1 MSPNT
6 NISPNTKSTWDP
18 NYLRLDQTRVVRLKG
33 RLRRG
38 RQPSPIPDK
47 FIAGPIDVSWVCQT
61 SRLGVKAL
69 LVGLA
74 LWHLKGL
81 RRDNSFL
88 VSNLM
93 LQEWGIQPDAK
104 RRALRALEKAGLIRV
119 ERRGKRSPQVTL
131 VVGMRLTAAG
141 GPPEDT
147 EAAKMPR
154 KAVAHSHGFKVE
166 AATRAPFQLPA
177 TFYS

>member
-6 NISPNTKSTWDP
+6 NISPTTKSPWDP

-38 RQPSPIPDK
+38 RQPSPIRDK

-104 RRALRALEKAGLIRV
+104 RRALRALEKAGLITV
-119 ERRGKRSPQVTL
+119 ERRGKRSPRVTL
-131 VVGMRLTAAG
+131 VVGGCVYG
-141 GPPEDT
+141 GRTPPEVPKPQRCRT
-147 EAAKMPR
+147 K
-154 KAVAHSHGFKVE
+154 VAHD
-166 AATRAPFQLPA
+166 FQGGGSNESVVTNL
-177 TFYS
+177 